1 MEKTTEKM
9 ARIALEDAERA
20 HEIRESLDK
29 AQSAI
34 RSHQCVHRVWNH
46 DISAAPR
53 GKMVPYT
60 RKGKDGPV
68 QSEQYRKEYILAV
81 DEHGVVSQSYWI
93 PPRYTQSGGLLEGNR
108 WSGFNPGVD
117 PIAWAP
123 WPEYEFAAATTSEAA
138 LTPAP
143 MNVSLPDTDERSGEG
158 ANAGECPDEKLIRT
172 SHPQTQAGELVSNS
186 SARILEDV
194 GGGA

>member
-1 MEKTTEKM
+1 MN
-9 ARIALEDAERA
+9 
-20 HEIRESLDK
+20 
-29 AQSAI
+29 
-34 RSHQCVHRVWNH
+34 WNH

-81 DEHGVVSQSYWI
+81 DMHGDVYQSYWI

-123 WPEYEFAAATTSEAA
+123 WPEYKFQEPQRQQGTDGGEIAAVKVKDR
-138 LTPAP
+138 L
-143 MNVSLPDTDERSGEG
+143 
-158 ANAGECPDEKLIRT
+158 ANA
-172 SHPQTQAGELVSNS
+172 AGVEPSPSDHL
-186 SARILEDV
+186 ILEDV

>member
-1 MEKTTEKM
+1 MN
-9 ARIALEDAERA
+9 
-20 HEIRESLDK
+20 
-29 AQSAI
+29 
-34 RSHQCVHRVWNH
+34 WNH
-46 DISAAPR
+46 DLSQAPR

-123 WPEYEFAAATTSEAA
+123 WPEYVVADQFDGDAVPVTHA
-138 LTPAP
+138 LT
-143 MNVSLPDTDERSGEG
+143 LREG
-158 ANAGECPDEKLIRT
+158 AMLLAD
-172 SHPQTQAGELVSNS
+172 
-186 SARILEDV
+186 DV

>member
-1 MEKTTEKM
+1 MN
-9 ARIALEDAERA
+9 
-20 HEIRESLDK
+20 
-29 AQSAI
+29 
-34 RSHQCVHRVWNH
+34 WNH
-46 DISAAPR
+46 DISSAPR

-81 DEHGVVSQSYWI
+81 DVHGDVYQSYWI
-93 PPRYTQSGGLLEGNR
+93 PPRHTQSGTLLEGNR

-123 WPEYEFAAATTSEAA
+123 WPEYKFQEPQRQQGTDGGEIAAVKVIDR
-138 LTPAP
+138 L
-143 MNVSLPDTDERSGEG
+143 
-158 ANAGECPDEKLIRT
+158 ANA
-172 SHPQTQAGELVSNS
+172 AGVEPSPS
-186 SARILEDV
+186 EHFILEDV

>member
-1 MEKTTEKM
+1 MN
-9 ARIALEDAERA
+9 
-20 HEIRESLDK
+20 
-29 AQSAI
+29 
-34 RSHQCVHRVWNH
+34 WNH
-46 DISAAPR
+46 DLSQAPR

-81 DEHGVVSQSYWI
+81 DVHGDVYQSYWI

-123 WPEYEFAAATTSEAA
+123 WPEYKFQEPQRQQGTDGGEIAAVKVKDR
-138 LTPAP
+138 L
-143 MNVSLPDTDERSGEG
+143 
-158 ANAGECPDEKLIRT
+158 ANA
-172 SHPQTQAGELVSNS
+172 AGVEPSPS
-186 SARILEDV
+186 DHFILEDV

>member
-1 MEKTTEKM
+1 MTN
-9 ARIALEDAERA
+9 
-20 HEIRESLDK
+20 
-29 AQSAI
+29 
-34 RSHQCVHRVWNH
+34 WNH

-81 DEHGVVSQSYWI
+81 DVHGDVYQSYWI
-93 PPRYTQSGGLLEGNR
+93 PPRFTQSGGLLEGNR

-123 WPEYEFAAATTSEAA
+123 WPEYPNNSKSDAAISRPGIATLGRPEDENRSAEEAPEA
-138 LTPAP
+138 DASGGVQDRVRVHPA
-143 MNVSLPDTDERSGEG
+143 T
-158 ANAGECPDEKLIRT
+158 
-172 SHPQTQAGELVSNS
+172 HF
-186 SARILEDV
+186 ILEDV

>member
-1 MEKTTEKM
+1 MN
-9 ARIALEDAERA
+9 
-20 HEIRESLDK
+20 
-29 AQSAI
+29 
-34 RSHQCVHRVWNH
+34 WNH
-46 DISAAPR
+46 DLSQAPR

-68 QSEQYRKEYILAV
+68 QAEQYRKEYILAV
-81 DEHGVVSQSYWI
+81 DVHGVVWQSYWI

-123 WPEYEFAAATTSEAA
+123 WPEYAASHQFDDDAVPVTQA
-138 LTPAP
+138 LT
-143 MNVSLPDTDERSGEG
+143 LREG
-158 ANAGECPDEKLIRT
+158 AMLLAD
-172 SHPQTQAGELVSNS
+172 
-186 SARILEDV
+186 DV

>member
-1 MEKTTEKM
+1 MN
-9 ARIALEDAERA
+9 
-20 HEIRESLDK
+20 
-29 AQSAI
+29 
-34 RSHQCVHRVWNH
+34 WNH

-81 DEHGVVSQSYWI
+81 DVHGDVYQYYWI

-123 WPEYEFAAATTSEAA
+123 WPEYIAGDQLITDPTPVTHA
-138 LTPAP
+138 LT
-143 MNVSLPDTDERSGEG
+143 LREG
-158 ANAGECPDEKLIRT
+158 AMLLSD
-172 SHPQTQAGELVSNS
+172 
-186 SARILEDV
+186 DV

>member
-1 MEKTTEKM
+1 MN
-9 ARIALEDAERA
+9 
-20 HEIRESLDK
+20 
-29 AQSAI
+29 
-34 RSHQCVHRVWNH
+34 WNH
-46 DISAAPR
+46 DLSQAPR

-68 QSEQYRKEYILAV
+68 QAEQYRKEYILAV

-93 PPRYTQSGGLLEGNR
+93 PPRYTQSGGILEGNR

-123 WPEYEFAAATTSEAA
+123 WPEYHFQAKANDEACE
-138 LTPAP
+138 T
-143 MNVSLPDTDERSGEG
+143 VSGLRRAEARAEASDGV
-158 ANAGECPDEKLIRT
+158 
-172 SHPQTQAGELVSNS
+172 ELVSRVAGGRTPAATS
-186 SARILEDV
+186 EGMDVTGGESAATQFFLEDV

>member
-1 MEKTTEKM
+1 MVV
-9 ARIALEDAERA
+9 ERGIPS
-20 HEIRESLDK
+20 EETPVT
-29 AQSAI
+29 Q
-34 RSHQCVHRVWNH
+34 WNH

-81 DEHGVVSQSYWI
+81 DVHGDVYQSYWI
-93 PPRYTQSGGLLEGNR
+93 PPRYTQTGTLLEGNR

-123 WPEYEFAAATTSEAA
+123 WPEYKFQETQRQQGTDGGEIAAVKVKDR
-138 LTPAP
+138 L
-143 MNVSLPDTDERSGEG
+143 
-158 ANAGECPDEKLIRT
+158 ANA
-172 SHPQTQAGELVSNS
+172 AGVEPSPS
-186 SARILEDV
+186 DHFILEDV
-194 GGGA
+194 GGGE

>member
-1 MEKTTEKM
+1 MN
-9 ARIALEDAERA
+9 
-20 HEIRESLDK
+20 
-29 AQSAI
+29 
-34 RSHQCVHRVWNH
+34 WNH

-68 QSEQYRKEYILAV
+68 QSEQYRKKYILAV
-81 DEHGVVSQSYWI
+81 DVHGDVYQSYWI

-123 WPEYEFAAATTSEAA
+123 WPVYKFQEPQRQQGTDGGEIAAVKVKDR
-138 LTPAP
+138 L
-143 MNVSLPDTDERSGEG
+143 
-158 ANAGECPDEKLIRT
+158 ANA
-172 SHPQTQAGELVSNS
+172 AGVELSPS
-186 SARILEDV
+186 EHFILEDV
-194 GGGA
+194 GGGE

>member
-1 MEKTTEKM
+1 MN
-9 ARIALEDAERA
+9 
-20 HEIRESLDK
+20 
-29 AQSAI
+29 
-34 RSHQCVHRVWNH
+34 WNH
-46 DISAAPR
+46 DLSQAPR

-81 DEHGVVSQSYWI
+81 DEHGIVSQSYWI

-123 WPEYEFAAATTSEAA
+123 WPEYEFQESPRKAAEAVAERPASTDATVASGLVEADKAEAVAGGLGQPELIPALTAQHGGVNVGGPERAGVTGGESAAT
-138 LTPAP
+138 
-143 MNVSLPDTDERSGEG
+143 
-158 ANAGECPDEKLIRT
+158 
-172 SHPQTQAGELVSNS
+172 QFY
-186 SARILEDV
+186 LEDV

>member
-1 MEKTTEKM
+1 MN
-9 ARIALEDAERA
+9 
-20 HEIRESLDK
+20 
-29 AQSAI
+29 
-34 RSHQCVHRVWNH
+34 WNH
-46 DISAAPR
+46 DLSQAPR

-93 PPRYTQSGGLLEGNR
+93 PPRYTQSGSLLEGNR

-123 WPEYEFAAATTSEAA
+123 WPVYEFKAAPDDAAVTSGNDLRKPVAA
-138 LTPAP
+138 EQGQIIREGDAP
-143 MNVSLPDTDERSGEG
+143 RGTDRASGDAPGPDTDH
-158 ANAGECPDEKLIRT
+158 L
-172 SHPQTQAGELVSNS
+172 
-186 SARILEDV
+186 ILEDV
-194 GGGA
+194 GSGA